1 MAITIVQAVRTRGR
15 RESPVRML
23 ARLGQIP
30 YLSTENM
37 APAAGFYACRFV
49 DERSIAAVTYLAL
62 MCGIT
67 AKPKVDDPYHV
78 TLAFSKTLPQQS
90 VLTVDTKSIDVKAV
104 AWDTWK
110 GHNGKGYVVLR
121 VEADA
126 LTERNAAMMKA
137 GCTSNFPEYK
147 PHITVATGEVL
158 SEKLLRTA
166 NTRLRSSPP
175 TYITLGTELFH
186 PLED

>member
-1 MAITIVQAVRTRGR
+1 MAITIVQAARTRGR

-78 TLAFSKTLPQQS
+78 TLAFSKTLPQQG

-147 PHITVATGEVL
+147 PHITVVTGEVL
-158 SEKLLRTA
+158 SEKRLRTA

-186 PLED
+186 PLEY